1 MMGLQLAITDKA
13 SQWFHRELDL
23 PAEGAGVRFFG
34 KAYGKTQVHDGFSV
48 GMTRDDHPDQPIMAV
63 KKDGVTY
70 FVNPTDAWFFEN
82 LVMTVDYDAH
92 LDEPKYEFKEE

>member
-1 MMGLQLAITDKA
+1 MPDK
-13 SQWFHRELDL
+13 
-23 PAEGAGVRFFG
+23 GAGIRFFG

-63 KKDGVTY
+63 EKDGVTY
-70 FVNPTDAWFFEN
+70 FVDPTDAWFFEN
-82 LVMTVDYDAH
+82 LAMTVDYDAH